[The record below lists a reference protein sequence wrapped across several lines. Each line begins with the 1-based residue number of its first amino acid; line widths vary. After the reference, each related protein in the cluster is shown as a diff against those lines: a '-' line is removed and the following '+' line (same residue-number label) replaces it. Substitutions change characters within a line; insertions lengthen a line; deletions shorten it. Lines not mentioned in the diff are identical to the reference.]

1 MSIIRIIILFA
12 LSIILASC
20 EQKVEEK
27 IDGSVIDLSRI
38 DIQKRRELAN
48 WYNEKSNTYRQPSYL
63 RRIYLDSAIMV
74 LPDSVD
80 YRQRLSYSYKK
91 VGDHIKAMKIL
102 NKAVQMDIEQGYT
115 GALEYRAWTLLYF
128 YRDYE
133 GTIKDVEAIEQMTG
147 RAYNTCW
154 GEPCG
159 YQKGQ
164 ALYRLGNYE
173 EAIEAFEI
181 VNIEEDKKG
190 FSTDSNYMIFFYMAR
205 CYAELEEYENAIQLY
220 NKALKTSNKQPEIY
234 YQLGLV
240 YKKLNEHDM
249 AMKNF
254 QLAKEYIDYG
264 IEEPYIERFDEVF
277 LYMIENELESSNNF

>member
-1 MSIIRIIILFA
+1 MSIIRIVILLA
-12 LSIILASC
+12 ICISLSGCESDKKIEATDFSHLNR
-20 EQKVEEK
+20 EQK
-27 IDGSVIDLSRI
+27 
-38 DIQKRRELAN
+38 RELAD
-48 WYNEKSNTYRQPSYL
+48 WYIEMSYTYRQPSYL
-63 RRIYLDSAIMV
+63 RRVYLDSAAMV

-80 YRQRLSYSYKK
+80 YVQRLSYSYKK
-91 VGDHIKAMKIL
+91 VGDHIKAMNIL
-102 NKAVQMDIEQGYT
+102 NKAVQMDIDQGHT

-164 ALYRLGNYE
+164 ALYRLEKYE
-173 EAIEAFEI
+173 QAIETFKV
-181 VNIEEDKKG
+181 VNIEEEKKG

-205 CYAELEEYENAIQLY
+205 CYTELGENQKAIELY
-220 NKALKTSNKQPEIY
+220 NRVLKTSNKQPEIY
-234 YQLGLV
+234 YQLGLI
-240 YKKLNEHDM
+240 YKKLNNSTL
-249 AMKNF
+249 ALKNF
-254 QLAKEYIDYG
+254 KLAKKYIDYG

-277 LYMIENELESSNNF
+277 LYMIKRELDSLN